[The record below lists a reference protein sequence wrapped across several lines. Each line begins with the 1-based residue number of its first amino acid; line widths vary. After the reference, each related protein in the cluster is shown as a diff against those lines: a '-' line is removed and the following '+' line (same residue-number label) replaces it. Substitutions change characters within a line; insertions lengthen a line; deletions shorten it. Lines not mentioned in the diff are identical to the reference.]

1 MFTKIKN
8 PQNGEKISIFSK
20 QGKDVLK
27 KYTKMLKKNGGGWG
41 NNTEP
46 TKITYEEE
54 KYLNGGGWGL
64 GIANNDDDD
73 EQ

>member
-8 PQNGEKISIFSK
+8 PENGEKISIFSK

-41 NNTEP
+41 INPQP
-46 TKITYEEE
+46 TKSIYEENN
-54 KYLNGGGWGL
+54 KQSGGWG
-64 GIANNDDDD
+64 IFSNDDD
-73 EQ
+73 Q